1 VAIVAKSSTVWDQ
14 LEKIITVLAQLCILL
29 MCVDV
34 LSFRMG
40 VLPGFI
46 AVSGL
51 YFMFV
56 GCVLVCLAGFA
67 LVVCRYIASRRVG
80 TEFILLLLL
89 LSAPIVARLPVF
101 GYGSMLPSYTN
112 DVSTNIYS
120 PPEFAYAAA
129 LRSESQNNLEAQS
142 ARYSQGLASQV
153 AGVESL
159 IVDMPLREAFRR
171 ASYVVALEG
180 WTVVKEDL
188 ATGCI
193 EAVSISPIMGFES
206 DVVIRIVPISTN
218 RSLIDMRSSSRDV
231 TDDYG
236 LNARQIQRFL
246 SKYRA
251 L

>member
-1 VAIVAKSSTVWDQ
+1 
-14 LEKIITVLAQLCILL
+14 
-29 MCVDV
+29 
-34 LSFRMG
+34 
-40 VLPGFI
+40 
-46 AVSGL
+46 
-51 YFMFV
+51 
-56 GCVLVCLAGFA
+56 
-67 LVVCRYIASRRVG
+67 
-80 TEFILLLLL
+80 
-89 LSAPIVARLPVF
+89 
-101 GYGSMLPSYTN
+101 
-112 DVSTNIYS
+112 
-120 PPEFAYAAA
+120 
-129 LRSESQNNLEAQS
+129 
-142 ARYSQGLASQV
+142 
-153 AGVESL
+153 
-159 IVDMPLREAFRR
+159 MPLREAFRR